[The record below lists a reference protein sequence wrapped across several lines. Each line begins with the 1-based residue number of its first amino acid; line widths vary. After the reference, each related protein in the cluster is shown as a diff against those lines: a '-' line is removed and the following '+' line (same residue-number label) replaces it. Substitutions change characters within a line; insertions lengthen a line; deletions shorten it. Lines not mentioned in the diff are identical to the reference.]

1 MAGGEGEGASN
12 RKGGGRDS
20 GMYEWG
26 EPSAV
31 QSDNHPLAGNSRAM
45 PAGARDDLKRW
56 RDGQR

>member
-1 MAGGEGEGASN
+1 MVGGEGERASK
-12 RKGGGRDS
+12 RKGGKDS

-31 QSDNHPLAGNSRAM
+31 QSDNHPLVGNPRTM
-45 PAGARDDLKRW
+45 YTAGARDDVKRG